1 MAVLNPTM
9 SITTA
14 MSPSA
19 IPAGPAPLPRI
30 DDPSAVSP
38 ADARALSKTLFQRL
52 GELEEGTPEFS
63 YVRGTLVELNM
74 ALVKF
79 VAGRYRTRSEPME
92 DILQVGTVGL
102 IKAIDRFDPDQ
113 GVEFTTFAIPTIA
126 GEIKRFFRDTGWMVH
141 VPRRLQE
148 LRIALAKA
156 TDELQQL
163 HDRAPTTAELAEHL
177 SLSEAEIREGIV
189 ASRAQTAGSLDIGAG
204 SDTDDGP
211 SLGDRIAFEE
221 RDYELVLSREA
232 LKPAIAALSE
242 RDREVLSLRFG
253 SELTQAEIGELLGF
267 SQMHISRVLKRV
279 LGELRTAL
287 LAEG

>member
-1 MAVLNPTM
+1 M
-9 SITTA
+9 
-14 MSPSA
+14 
-19 IPAGPAPLPRI
+19 PRI
-30 DDPSAVSP
+30 EDPSAVSP
-38 ADARALSKTLFQRL
+38 ADARVLSRTLFRRL
-52 GELEEGTPEFS
+52 GELEEGTREFS

-92 DILQVGTVGL
+92 DIIQVGTVGL
-102 IKAIDRFDPDQ
+102 IKAIDRFDPAQ

-148 LRIALAKA
+148 RRIALARA
-156 TDELQQL
+156 TDALQQL

-177 SLSEAEIREGIV
+177 DLSEEEVREGII
-189 ASRAQTAGSLDIGAG
+189 ASRAQTADSLDMGAN
-204 SDTDDGP
+204 SNTDE
-211 SLGDRIAFEE
+211 SSTLGDRIAFEE
-221 RDYELVLSREA
+221 QDFELVLSREA

-253 SELTQAEIGELLGF
+253 SELTQAEIGQLLGY
-267 SQMHISRVLKRV
+267 SQMHVSRMLKRI
-279 LGELRTAL
+279 LDTLRTAL
-287 LAEG
+287 LTEE